1 MSWMFTDFNYSMLTW
16 VKGAL
21 AHFVDICYKE
31 PV

>member
-1 MSWMFTDFNYSMLTW
+1 MPLAFTDFNYSVLTW

-21 AHFVDICYKE
+21 THFVDICYKE